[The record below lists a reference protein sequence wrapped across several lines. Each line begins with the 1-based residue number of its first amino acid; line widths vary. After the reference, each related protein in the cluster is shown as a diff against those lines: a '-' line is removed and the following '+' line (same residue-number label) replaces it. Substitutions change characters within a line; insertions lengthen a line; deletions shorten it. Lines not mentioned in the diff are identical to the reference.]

1 MNIEQRLKEL
11 GIILPESSP
20 PAGAYAKAVI
30 LDGFAHLSG
39 QGPVS
44 YTHLRAHET

>member
-11 GIILPESSP
+11 GIILPKSSP

-39 QGPVS
+39 QGPRNS
-44 YTHLRAHET
+44 DGKPLT